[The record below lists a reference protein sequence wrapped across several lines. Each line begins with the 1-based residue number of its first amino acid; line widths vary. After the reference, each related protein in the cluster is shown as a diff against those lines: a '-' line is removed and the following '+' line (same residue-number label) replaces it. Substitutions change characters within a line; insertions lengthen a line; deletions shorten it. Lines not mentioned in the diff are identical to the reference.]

1 MIITGNPKYDY
12 LNSINFDNDKQKLEK
27 IYKFN
32 GKNLIVIGQGRW
44 HDSDE
49 KWMPNFINFCNK
61 HNFELIIKVHPIY
74 KTTFQDIHQQKI
86 EFFKTKCQNMK
97 ILHTLVMM
105 LMILNY

>member
-61 HNFELIIKVHPIY
+61 HNFELIMKVREDL
-74 KTTFQDIHQQKI
+74 DI
-86 EFFKTKCQNMK
+86 
-97 ILHTLVMM
+97 
-105 LMILNY
+105 